1 MSESSQNTGSKPKI
15 CRVSVTARLLPPQ
28 PIARKNVGMMSEN
41 AADGKLAPM
50 VGKAI
55 RPMASTSALREK
67 IPISAPGSRMKHA
80 APTSMR
86 LAEMSGDLCTVS
98 RQRAYFCAAQL

>member
-1 MSESSQNTGSKPKI
+1 
-15 CRVSVTARLLPPQ
+15 
-28 PIARKNVGMMSEN
+28 MMSEN
-41 AADGKLAPM
+41 AADEKLAPM

-86 LAEMSGDLCTVS
+86 LAEMSSDLCTVS

>member
-1 MSESSQNTGSKPKI
+1 M
-15 CRVSVTARLLPPQ
+15 LPTETRP
-28 PIARKNVGMMSEN
+28 
-41 AADGKLAPM
+41 DGWEGDPLDGEPT
-50 VGKAI
+50 
-55 RPMASTSALREK
+55 STLREK
-67 IPISAPGSRMKHA
+67 IPISAPGSRMKHT